1 MARDGGSRLTAVC
14 FLASYI
20 WLSCSL
26 QRHSLI
32 DQPRLSS
39 FLLLFISGAA
49 AFGASLF
56 SKWLPGADGRFDS
69 EAALKG
75 MQSSI
80 PHRPRRFYV
89 PCIIL
94 LIVFRLE
101 IVHTVVQDFQCSVEG
116 IEAFLPVL
124 LAAHEFFSHRT
135 PPVVSDEPE
144 DMWGDPLEDF
154 KEWLISSPI
163 TLLFST
169 VLFSYGV
176 FMLGDL
182 TPRSTYF
189 CSTLMNKSSYTVL
202 MQCLGVLI
210 DAIILVML
218 WRVLSWARTTRSR
231 LRTLGG
237 ILILASIGVSAL
249 WLETRISRHREI
261 IGHHPFKGIGSLYL
275 FDVFSTGLLVSTLI
289 ISTVLWACDSTMLEP
304 TAIATFTS
312 GMMGS
317 IQNVLLIGTYLQ
329 PTFGPPLT
337 VLSVISAGFIMFTY
351 ANNMR
356 WIVVFKRVFLMG
368 LLISIIFASGIVALV
383 KHKLVERH
391 PVDDLVYR
399 NRVEADRWLRH
410 ASISTTLKLAVAEYK
425 DRHNGRDP
433 PPNFDKWFE
442 YARKQNSV
450 VIDRFDQIE
459 KDLLPFWGMTPQQI
473 HNGFERL
480 KGLPDIGII
489 TIANGKASRNRPTDG
504 DQETVLESLLWLIT
518 PFAEHLPDMS
528 VAINMNER
536 PRILVPWDDIHRLT
550 MAGSQSRFQLLP
562 NRLRTRREDVT
573 ISVESNPM
581 DTPKATYVSAKKFR
595 QLEALACPPGSA
607 ARGGVQWDV
616 RDFCASCVK
625 PHSKGQFLEDWEM
638 FLDPCHQPDIFNLH
652 DFHTTP
658 HLGDLHQDLL
668 PLFSRSK
675 TDSFSDIIMPMHDIW
690 AFLETE
696 WTSFDKKKDIVVW
709 QESIRE
715 VGVVTPQSLVGGQRN
730 RLAHLVNNASAAD
743 EVSMLLGVQ
752 SDGKTK
758 FQYEKTP
765 TQGANGPLPFECGFT
780 NADHPTNTL
789 LKAQP
794 CEDANC
800 QLVHQEFG
808 FKELRKVLDHR
819 YVLLVDGADGG
830 PHHFLPALR
839 SNSVPVLSSIFREWY
854 TERLLPWVHFVPID
868 PRYHAL
874 HSTMAYFIGL
884 KNRGTINGR
893 SQITTARLEDARW
906 IADEGRKWAN
916 KAIRKEDMAVYMF
929 RLLLEWGRVINEDR
943 DNLGFKLPE

>member
-1 MARDGGSRLTAVC
+1 M
-14 FLASYI
+14 
-20 WLSCSL
+20 
-26 QRHSLI
+26 
-32 DQPRLSS
+32 
-39 FLLLFISGAA
+39 LLFISGAA
-49 AFGASLF
+49 AFAASLF

-69 EAALKG
+69 EAVLKG
-75 MQSSI
+75 MQSSM
-80 PHRPRRFYV
+80 PHRPRRFYL
-89 PCIIL
+89 PCIIF

-101 IVHTVVQDFQCSVEG
+101 IIHTVINDFQCTTEG

-154 KEWLISSPI
+154 KNWLLSSPI

-189 CSTLMNKSSYTVL
+189 CSTLINKSSYTVL
-202 MQCLGVLI
+202 MQWLGVFI
-210 DAIILVML
+210 DAVVLIML
-218 WRVLSWARTTRSR
+218 WRVLSWARTTKSR

-249 WLETRISRHREI
+249 WLSTRISRHHDI
-261 IGHHPFKGIGSLYL
+261 IGHHPFKGVGSLYF

-289 ISTVLWACDSTMLEP
+289 ISTALWACDATVLEP

-329 PTFGPPLT
+329 PSSGPTLAA
-337 VLSVISAGFIMFTY
+337 LSIISVGFIMFTY
-351 ANNMR
+351 TNDMR
-356 WIVVFKRVFLMG
+356 WIVVFKRVFLMA
-368 LLISIIFASGIVALV
+368 LLICIILTSVIFAVA
-383 KHKLVERH
+383 KHKMVDRH
-391 PVDDLVYR
+391 PVDDLVYK

-410 ASISTTLKLAVAEYK
+410 ASVSTTLKLAVAEYK

-442 YARKQNSV
+442 YARKHNSV
-450 VIDRFDQIE
+450 VIDRFDQME
-459 KDLLPFWGMTPQQI
+459 KDLRPFWGMTPQQI
-473 HNGFERL
+473 QNGFEKL

-489 TIANGKASRNRPTDG
+489 TIANGKASHNRPKDIYA
-504 DQETVLESLLWLIT
+504 EAVLEETIWIIM

-528 VAINMNER
+528 IAINMKER
-536 PRILVPWDDIHRLT
+536 PRILVPWDDVHRLT

-562 NRLRTRREDVT
+562 NRLRPRRGDD
-573 ISVESNPM
+573 SALPESNLM
-581 DTPKATYVSAKKFR
+581 DASRALPGSAAQPYVSAKKFR

-616 RDFCASCVK
+616 RDFCTSCVK
-625 PHSKGQFLEDWEM
+625 PHSQGQFLEDWEM

-658 HLGDLHQDLL
+658 HLDDLHQDLL

-675 TDSFSDIIMPMHDIW
+675 TDSFSDIIIPINNIW
-690 AFLETE
+690 AFLEVEMTL
-696 WTSFDKKKDIVVW
+696 FDKKKDIVVW
-709 QESIRE
+709 QAPARESRAE
-715 VGVVTPQSLVGGQRN
+715 TRQSLVGGHRH
-730 RLAHLVNNASAAD
+730 RLVHLVNNASAAD
-743 EVSMLLGVQ
+743 EVTMLLGVQ
-752 SDGKTK
+752 ADGKTK
-758 FQYEKTP
+758 FQYEQTP
-765 TQGANGPLPFECGFT
+765 TKVANGPLPFEFSFT
-780 NADHPTNTL
+780 NSE
-789 LKAQP
+789 P

-800 QLVHQEFG
+800 QLLQREFG
-808 FKELRKVLDHR
+808 FEEARKALDYR
-819 YVLLVDGADGG
+819 YVMLTDSADGG
-830 PHHFLPALR
+830 PAHLLPTLR

-854 TERLLPWVHFVPID
+854 TERLLPWVHFVPVD
-868 PRYHAL
+868 LRYHAL
-874 HSTMAYFIGL
+874 HSTMAYFVGL
-884 KNRGTINGR
+884 KNRGPINDR
-893 SQITTARLEDARW
+893 PQLTTARLEDARW
-906 IADEGRKWAN
+906 IAEQGRKWAD
-916 KAIRKEDMAVYMF
+916 KAIRGEDMAVYMF
-929 RLLLEWGRVINEDR
+929 RLLLEWGRIISEDR
-943 DNLGFKLPE
+943 DDLGFKLPE